1 MSIASDIQALGLVIC
16 LDMETA
22 MAPLSFQ
29 GRNHVRL
36 LQLLS
41 DEGECWYDLQTFT
54 PSDWE
59 ELKSALERP
68 GVTWVGQNAAFDFRC
83 LLGCGITLA
92 GRLEDTMVQS
102 ALLNNGLPNV
112 SNSLEA
118 IAKRVLGQVIDK
130 SLQKQ
135 DWMNATLND
144 ADLAYAMGDVR
155 LTWAAWQE
163 QRAQIKTAGLQKVYD
178 LECALIPA
186 IVEMEHSGMLLDQTQ
201 AAAAIA
207 QLEGEIE
214 VSRGEFLELLDSQLR
229 ELHGEGLPREP
240 DGTYNLRA
248 KKALKRDGGAP
259 AGFNINAPGQVLTK
273 LNLLGIEPVDPKTG
287 KATTD
292 KKVMRPLADNPV
304 VYSLLAYKRA
314 EKRRSMIQSWLDK
327 NVEADGR
334 IHARFAP
341 LSTGTGRFS
350 CSSPNLQQVPRESY
364 IRDCFFASDGQE
376 LVVMDV
382 KNMEMAVAC
391 STPIA
396 NEQLMQTAL
405 RESVDLHTLTGHLIF
420 HIPIEEVGKDQ
431 RQRAKSC
438 NFGLLFGSGAPG
450 LKDYFAS
457 FGNAIT
463 LDEATEFRKAWLAAY
478 PAMAEWH
485 RRAKWEV
492 ERSGEVRMVDGRRRW
507 LMGEQARPTVWLNN
521 LVQGTAASIVKRTM
535 VGVKA
540 KLPTGARLI
549 AQIHDE
555 LIVEAPIGAGE
566 EILQLMQSQL
576 LAAGREIIGD
586 SVDML
591 GEGSVA
597 KSWGQAK

>member
-1 MSIASDIQALGLVIC
+1 VNLTAEIQALGSTIC

-29 GRNHVRL
+29 GRKHVRL

-41 DEGECWYDLQTFT
+41 DEGEVWYDLQTF
-54 PSDWE
+54 SDADWA
-59 ELKSALERP
+59 ELKAALEDP
-68 GVTWVGQNAAFDFRC
+68 TIMWVIQNAIFDYRV
-83 LLGCGITLA
+83 LLGCGIRLN
-92 GRLEDTMVQS
+92 GRLEDTLVQS
-102 ALLNNGLPNV
+102 ALLNNGLPNI

-118 IAKRVLGQVIDK
+118 IAKRVLGEVVDK

-135 DWMNATLND
+135 DWMNATLDD

-155 LTWAAWQE
+155 LTWRAWQE

-178 LECALIPA
+178 LECSLIPA
-186 IVEMEHSGMLLDQTQ
+186 VVEMEHSGMLVDQPQ
-201 AAAAIA
+201 ALAAIEK
-207 QLEGEIE
+207 LEEEIG
-214 VSRGEFLELLDSQLR
+214 VSRGEFLEVLDSQLR

-240 DGTYNLRA
+240 DGSFNLRA

-259 AGFNINAPGQVLTK
+259 AGFNINSPAQVIK
-273 LNLLGIEPVDPKTG
+273 NLQLVGIEPVDPKTS
-287 KATTD
+287 KPTTD
-292 KKVMRPLADNPV
+292 KKVLRPLADNPV
-304 VYSLLAYKRA
+304 VASLLAYKRA

-327 NVEADGR
+327 NIEADGR

-350 CSSPNLQQVPRESY
+350 CSAPNMQQIPRESY
-364 IRDCFFASDGQE
+364 IRDCFVAKDGHE

-382 KNMEMAVAC
+382 KNMEMGVAC
-391 STPIA
+391 SEPIA

-420 HIPIEEVGKDQ
+420 HVPIEEVGKEE

-457 FGNAIT
+457 FGNTIT
-463 LDEATEFRKAWLAAY
+463 LDEATEFRKSWLAAY

-485 RRAKWEV
+485 RKAKYEC
-492 ERSGEVRMVDGRRRW
+492 ERGEVRMVDGRRRW
-507 LMGEQARPTVWLNN
+507 LVGDQARPTVWLNN
-521 LVQGTAASIVKRTM
+521 LVQGTAASIVKQTM
-535 VGVKA
+535 VGIWPR
-540 KLPTGARLI
+540 LPKGARLI

-555 LIVEAPIGAGE
+555 LIVEAPEGSGE
-566 EILQLMQSQL
+566 EVLDVMKTQL
-576 LAAGREIIGD
+576 LLAGRLIIGD

>member
-1 MSIASDIQALGLVIC
+1 MSIAADIQALGPITC
-16 LDMETA
+16 LDLETA

-29 GRNHVRL
+29 GRDHVRL

-41 DEGECWYDLQTFT
+41 DAGECWYDLQTFT

-68 GVTWVGQNAAFDFRC
+68 GVTWVGQNIGFDLRC

-186 IVEMEHSGMLLDQTQ
+186 VVEMEHSGMLLDQTQ

-248 KKALKRDGGAP
+248 KQALKRDGGAP
-259 AGFNINAPGQVLTK
+259 AGFNINAPAQVLTK
-273 LNLLGIEPVDPKTG
+273 LNLLGIDPRDPKTG
-287 KATTD
+287 KPTTD

-304 VYSLLAYKRA
+304 VYSLLGYKRA

-350 CSSPNLQQVPRESY
+350 CSSPNCQQIPRESY
-364 IRDCFFASDGQE
+364 IRDCFIAGDGNE

-382 KNMEMAVAC
+382 NAMELRVAC
-391 STPIA
+391 SAPIA
-396 NEQLMQTAL
+396 DEKQMQAAFRDGADPHLRTASLMFGIA
-405 RESVDLHTLTGHLIF
+405 EEDVDKTM
-420 HIPIEEVGKDQ
+420 
-431 RQRAKSC
+431 RQQAKGT
-438 NFGLLFGSGAPG
+438 NFGAVYGSGAGG
-450 LKDYFAS
+450 LKDYFAALGIALT
-457 FGNAIT
+457 F
-463 LDEATEFRKAWLAAY
+463 DEASEFLRRWKAAY
-478 PAMAEWH
+478 PGFANWH
-485 RRAKWEV
+485 QWCARQADK
-492 ERSGEVRMVDGRRRW
+492 GEVRMVDGRRRW
-507 LMGEQARPTVWLNN
+507 LRGEMARPTVYANN
-521 LVQGTAASIVKRTM
+521 QTQGTSASIVKLTM
-535 VGVKA
+535 VNVHRR
-540 KLPTGARLI
+540 LPVGARLI

-555 LIVEAPIGAGE
+555 LIVEAPEGTGE
-566 EILQLMQSQL
+566 EILDAMKKELYLAGQQL
-576 LAAGREIIGD
+576 LGD
-586 SVDML
+586 SVEMV
-591 GEGSVA
+591 GSGSVA
-597 KSWGQAK
+597 KSWGSAK